1 MLSIRQLHVRAGD
14 FRLENLSLEIAR
26 GECVALM
33 GSSGSG
39 KTTLME
45 AVCGL
50 RQAESGGIFLD
61 GREITGLAPGARRI
75 GYLPQDIALFPSV
88 TVAEQIG
95 FGPGLHG
102 WKVSEK
108 RDRVEEL
115 AEALGVSKL
124 LGRKPQGLSG
134 GEARRVALGRALA
147 LRPSLLCLDE
157 ALTGLDE
164 ELHAEILSVIRKM
177 IARENVTVLHI
188 THSSAEAGAIADR
201 VLRMEDLI
209 RAPSALA
216 GNC

>member
-14 FRLENLSLEIAR
+14 FRLENFSMEIAA

-33 GSSGSG
+33 GPSGSG

-50 RQAESGGIFLD
+50 RQAESGSIFLE
-61 GREITGLAPGARRI
+61 GREITTLTPGARRI
-75 GYLPQDIALFPSV
+75 GYLPQDIALFPSL

-95 FGPGLHG
+95 FGPDLHG

-108 RDRVEEL
+108 KERVEEL
-115 AEALGVSKL
+115 AEALGISKL

-164 ELHAEILSVIRKM
+164 ELHAEILSM
-177 IARENVTVLHI
+177 IAQIIVREKVTVLHI
-188 THSSAEAGAIADR
+188 THSSGEAEVIADR
-201 VLRMEDLI
+201 VLTMAALLHS
-209 RAPSALA
+209 PSALA
-216 GNC
+216 GNG